1 MMSTNTNK
9 KNSIVT
15 DQQPTIEKNSI
26 SQSPLKKK
34 KISKPGLTVTAFN
47 ASKDN
52 FIKEQTIVLPPT
64 GIEYPFLKKRPIFI

>member
-1 MMSTNTNK
+1 MSTNSNK

-15 DQQPTIEKNSI
+15 DQQSTIEKYSI

-34 KISKPGLTVTAFN
+34 KISKQGLTVTAFN
-47 ASKDN
+47 VSKDN
-52 FIKEQTIVLPPT
+52 YIKEQTIVLPPT

>member
-1 MMSTNTNK
+1 MMSTNSNK

-15 DQQPTIEKNSI
+15 DQQSTIEKYSI

-34 KISKPGLTVTAFN
+34 KISKQGLTVTAFN
-47 ASKDN
+47 VSKDN
-52 FIKEQTIVLPPT
+52 YIKEQTIVLPPT

>member
-1 MMSTNTNK
+1 MMSTNSNK

-15 DQQPTIEKNSI
+15 DQQSTIEKNSI

-34 KISKPGLTVTAFN
+34 KISKQGLTVTAFN
-47 ASKDN
+47 SSKDN